1 MQASLQ
7 DHDERADP
15 DVTNLSVG
23 AGEAVPLVSPARTW
37 PEIRDEANAA
47 FSRLAGAGDFSLG
60 EELARFEEE
69 FAHYCGVRHCVGVSD
84 GTQALRLS
92 LEAIGV
98 ERGSSVAVPANTFI
112 ATLEAVVMA
121 GALPTLVDV
130 DPDTRCLSVP
140 ELQAV
145 VGDVAAVI
153 PVHLYGRPAPM
164 AELGALCERQ
174 GVPVIEDAAQ
184 AHGASLDGRRVG
196 AMSRAGAFSFYPTKN
211 LGAMGD
217 GGAVVSDDEELAAS
231 IRSLRHHGA
240 APDDNNRHVRVGT
253 TARLD
258 NIQAAMLRLKLPLL
272 DQWNEERRRVAS
284 RYREALRD
292 FPLELPAD
300 DPPGGTQVHH
310 LFVILVDERDRV
322 LRELRAS
329 GIRAGVHYPTPV
341 HLEPGWAWLGHR
353 AGAFP
358 VAERLAE
365 RCLSLPLFPGITEAE
380 VSRVIEALA
389 RALR

>member
-1 MQASLQ
+1 MQAPLQ
-7 DHDERADP
+7 DHGERADP
-15 DVTNLSVG
+15 DVTNLPVG
-23 AGEAVPLVSPARTW
+23 AGGAVPLVSPARTW
-37 PEIRDEANAA
+37 PEIRDDANAA

-60 EELARFEEE
+60 EELRRFEEE
-69 FAHYCGVRHCVGVSD
+69 FADYCGVRNCVGVSD

-98 ERGSSVAVPANTFI
+98 ERGSAVAVPANTFI

-121 GALPTLVDV
+121 GALPRLVDV

-140 ELQAV
+140 ALEEV
-145 VGDVAAVI
+145 VGGVAAVI

-164 AELGALCERQ
+164 AEIGALCERH
-174 GVPVIEDAAQ
+174 GGPVVEDAAQ
-184 AHGASLDGRRVG
+184 AHGASLDGRRTG

-217 GGAVVSDDEELAAS
+217 GGAVVSDDDELAAS
-231 IRSLRHHGA
+231 IRSLRHHGC
-240 APDDNNRHVRVGT
+240 APDDGNRHVQVGT

-258 NIQAAMLRLKLPLL
+258 NLQAAMLRLKLPLL
-272 DQWNEERRRVAS
+272 DRWNNERRRVAS
-284 RYREALRD
+284 HYRETLRD
-292 FPLELPAD
+292 LPLELPAD
-300 DPPGGTQVHH
+300 DAPGGTHVHH
-310 LFVILVDERDRV
+310 LFVILVDERERV
-322 LRELRAS
+322 LGDLHAR

-341 HLEPGWAWLGHR
+341 HLQPGWAWLGHR
-353 AGAFP
+353 AGDFP
-358 VAERLAE
+358 VAERLAG

-380 VSRVIEALA
+380 VTRVVEALA